1 MAYQSLYRTW
11 RPQTFSQMVGQEA
24 ILRAL
29 KNQAAQ
35 GRVAHAYLFC
45 GSRGTGKTSAA
56 RIMAMA
62 INCQQN
68 KDGDPCLS
76 CDSCKALMSETTLD
90 VFEMDAA
97 SNSRV
102 EEIREMLARTDYP
115 PQFVKYKVYII
126 DEVHM
131 LSNAAFNALLKTLEE
146 PPEYMVFI
154 LATTEPQKLP
164 ATILSRCQRFDFGR
178 IAEQEIVARLKLA
191 LNEGLTADE
200 SALQLIAATAQ
211 GSMRDAWSLMDMC
224 LGMDPELTEE
234 KVRYALGAVSQDF
247 LHEFLDVL
255 IKGDTA
261 GALTLTDQ
269 LMRSGRDVQ
278 VSLRELNTHV
288 RQVLAYKWTGK
299 GMTDITKDQAGRLGA
314 QAQAASADLLLF
326 ILEKCMQAE
335 QDARWSNSPRAVLE
349 LFVLRSTQL
358 QQENDPRA
366 MMTRL
371 GELEHRMDQLAIS
384 PAAERIQTPPVV
396 AQPAAPQASPV
407 KEPVSQ
413 DIPLPLVEE
422 NEAELPMEPDLVE
435 PPATL
440 LPKGKEQAPDQPQ
453 PAQPLASTPKDAWN
467 NMLKRL
473 SKENQGLYAMVYRG
487 KYGGFMDDVFTLKL
501 EKEDDIFSSLL
512 NDEQRSAPINRIL
525 SEEMGRPVRFVAG
538 EPRPVVAQQPQ
549 HIEQDEHLEALSKVF
564 GRDKIVVKKD

>member
-68 KDGDPCLS
+68 KDGDPCLV

-115 PQFVKYKVYII
+115 PQFVNYKVYII

-178 IAEQEIVARLKLA
+178 IAEQEIIARLKLA

-224 LGMDPELTEE
+224 LGMDPDLTEE

-247 LHEFLDVL
+247 LYEFLDVL

-299 GMTDITKDQAGRLGA
+299 GMTDITKDQARRLGA

-371 GELEHRMDQLAIS
+371 GELEHRMDHLAVV
-384 PAAERIQTPPVV
+384 PTAERIETPPVL
-396 AQPAAPQASPV
+396 AQQAAPVQ
-407 KEPVSQ
+407 EPVSQ
-413 DIPLPLVEE
+413 DMPKPPVEE
-422 NEAELPMEPDLVE
+422 TETELPEEPVLKE

-440 LPKGKEQAPDQPQ
+440 QPPVEEEAPEKPQ

-473 SKENQGLYAMVYRG
+473 SKENEGLYAMVYRG
-487 KYGGFMDDVFTLKL
+487 KYGGFLDDVFTLKL
-501 EKEDDIFSSLL
+501 EKEDDILSTLL
-512 NDEQRSAPINRIL
+512 NDEQRSAPICRIL

-549 HIEQDEHLEALSKVF
+549 HIEQDENLEALSKVF

>member
-68 KDGDPCLS
+68 KDGDPCLV

-115 PQFVKYKVYII
+115 PQFVNYKVYII

-178 IAEQEIVARLKLA
+178 IAEQEIIARLKLA

-224 LGMDPELTEE
+224 LGMDPDLTEE

-247 LHEFLDVL
+247 LYEFLDVL

-288 RQVLAYKWTGK
+288 RQVLANKWTGK
-299 GMTDITKDQAGRLGA
+299 GMTDITKDQARRLGA

-358 QQENDPRA
+358 QQANDPRA

-371 GELEHRMDQLAIS
+371 GELEHRMDHLAVA
-384 PAAERIQTPPVV
+384 PTAERIAPPPVLT
-396 AQPAAPQASPV
+396 QPAAPQAAPV
-407 KEPVSQ
+407 QEPVSQ
-413 DIPLPLVEE
+413 DLPKPPVEE
-422 NEAELPMEPDLVE
+422 TKAELPKEPVLKE
-435 PPATL
+435 LPATL
-440 LPKGKEQAPDQPQ
+440 LPPVEEAPEKPQ

-473 SKENQGLYAMVYRG
+473 SKENEGLYAMVYRG
-487 KYGGFMDDVFTLKL
+487 KYGGFLDDVFTLKL
-501 EKEDDIFSSLL
+501 EKEDDILSTLL
-512 NDEQRSAPINRIL
+512 NDEQRSAPICRIL
-525 SEEMGRPVRFVAG
+525 SEEMGKPVRFVAG

-549 HIEQDEHLEALSKVF
+549 HIEQDENLEALSKVF

>member
-68 KDGDPCLS
+68 KDGDPCLV

-115 PQFVKYKVYII
+115 PQFVNYKVYII

-178 IAEQEIVARLKLA
+178 IAEQEIIARLKLA

-200 SALQLIAATAQ
+200 SALQLIAATSQ

-224 LGMDPELTEE
+224 LGMDPDLTEE

-247 LHEFLDVL
+247 LYEFLDVL

-299 GMTDITKDQAGRLGA
+299 GMTDITKDQARRLGA

-371 GELEHRMDQLAIS
+371 GELEHRMDHLAVV
-384 PAAERIQTPPVV
+384 PTAERIETPPVL
-396 AQPAAPQASPV
+396 AQQAAPVQ
-407 KEPVSQ
+407 EPVSQ
-413 DIPLPLVEE
+413 DMPKPPVEE
-422 NEAELPMEPDLVE
+422 TETELPEEPVLKE

-440 LPKGKEQAPDQPQ
+440 LPPVEEEAPEKPQ
-453 PAQPLASTPKDAWN
+453 PTQPLASTPKDAWN

-473 SKENQGLYAMVYRG
+473 SKENEGLYAMVYRG
-487 KYGGFMDDVFTLKL
+487 KYGGFLHDVFTLKL
-501 EKEDDIFSSLL
+501 EKEDDILSTLL
-512 NDEQRSAPINRIL
+512 NDEQRSAPICRIL

-549 HIEQDEHLEALSKVF
+549 HIEQDENLEALSKVF

>member
-68 KDGDPCLS
+68 KDGDPCLV

-115 PQFVKYKVYII
+115 PQFVNYKVYII

-178 IAEQEIVARLKLA
+178 IAEQEIIARLKLA

-224 LGMDPELTEE
+224 LGMDPDLTEE

-247 LHEFLDVL
+247 LYEFLDVL

-299 GMTDITKDQAGRLGA
+299 GMTDITKDQARRLGA

-358 QQENDPRA
+358 QQANDPRA

-371 GELEHRMDQLAIS
+371 GELEHRMDHLAVA
-384 PAAERIQTPPVV
+384 PTAERIAPPPVLT
-396 AQPAAPQASPV
+396 QPAAPQAAPV
-407 KEPVSQ
+407 QEPVSQ
-413 DIPLPLVEE
+413 DLPKPPVEE
-422 NEAELPMEPDLVE
+422 TKAELPKEPVLKE
-435 PPATL
+435 LPATL
-440 LPKGKEQAPDQPQ
+440 LPPVEEAPEKPQ

-473 SKENQGLYAMVYRG
+473 SKENEGLYAMVYRG
-487 KYGGFMDDVFTLKL
+487 KYGGFLDDVFTLKL
-501 EKEDDIFSSLL
+501 EKEDDILSTLL
-512 NDEQRSAPINRIL
+512 NDEQRSAPICRIL
-525 SEEMGRPVRFVAG
+525 SEEMGKPVRFVAG

-549 HIEQDEHLEALSKVF
+549 HIEQDENLEALSKVF